1 MLLVGLQAEP
11 RALDLHEVVLRE
23 VNLATTVAHVCDVD
37 LPESLEILASTSLAE
52 TVLDRVIPLEGL
64 VEDGLLA
71 MAEGRAQGK
80 IVVSPH

>member
-1 MLLVGLQAEP
+1 MLVGLQAEP

-23 VNLATTVAHVCDVD
+23 VNIATTVAHVCEVD

-71 MAEGRAQGK
+71 MAEGRARGK